1 MSPLFVASI
10 VAVVV
15 MAGSLL
21 GGYLRT
27 RLPGHHLA
35 EETKDMVKVGIGF
48 VTTLAALVLGLI
60 VASAKSSFDDTSAA
74 VQNAASKISLLD
86 INLRQLGS
94 AADPVR
100 EMLRRDVSARVDAIW
115 DSGRGPSA
123 LPAAAVS
130 ASDIEN
136 LEIELRAIAPAGD
149 AQRLAWSRS
158 LQLTGELAQLT
169 TLARARSGSSIMG
182 PLLVLLVFWLAAIA
196 VGINVFAPRNGTI
209 FAVNV
214 LCAVSSASAIFLILE
229 MDGPFGGIIQVSADP
244 LRAVLLQISR

>member
-1 MSPLFVASI
+1 MSPLVVASI

-15 MAGSLL
+15 MAGSLF

-74 VQNAASKISLLD
+74 VEHAAAKVAQLD

-100 EMLRRDVSARVDAIW
+100 EILRRDVSARVDAIW
-115 DSGRGPSA
+115 GSGRGPSA
-123 LPAAAVS
+123 LPAGG
-130 ASDIEN
+130 ASVPDIKEM
-136 LEIELRAIAPAGD
+136 EIALRALVPSGE
-149 AQRLAWSRS
+149 AQRLAWSKS
-158 LQLTGELAQLT
+158 LQLVDELAQLT

-196 VGINVFAPRNGTI
+196 VGMNVFAPRNGTI

-214 LCAVSSASAIFLILE
+214 LCALSSASAIFLILE
-229 MDGPFGGIIQVSADP
+229 MDGPFGGIIEVSADP
-244 LRAVLLQISR
+244 LRAVLLQMSR